1 MNDELFAGVRP
12 VRPSPELRARVLAA
26 AQCGQPAP
34 AWWRELG
41 FGRWD
46 LAWVAA
52 VVVLVVVNVALPQ
65 PGHPVSRQGSV
76 REHRELVALARDLG
90 VPEGLLWT
98 GAGAASAWSDED
110 LVRRVLDE
118 RI

>member
-1 MNDELFAGVRP
+1 MNDELFAGVRS

-26 AQCGQPAP
+26 AEAVVPRS
-34 AWWRELG
+34 AWWQVLG

-52 VVVLVVVNVALPQ
+52 VVVLVAANVALPL
-65 PGHPVSRQGSV
+65 PGRPAPQQAS
-76 REHRELVALARDLG
+76 HREEREVVALARDLG
-90 VPEGLLWT
+90 VPESLLRRAP
-98 GAGAASAWSDED
+98 GSGNVRQDEE
-110 LVRRVLDE
+110 LLQWVLDE